1 MADLSK
7 LKRNSTLGS
16 PPSLDEASSNL
27 QSPEVAP
34 LAKVPTAAVAQPAT
48 PPALPVVARAVPAQ
62 RLDGRTLRRSGRTLT
77 FATKVTPEFDAR
89 LRETAQRDGLL
100 FVEVLE
106 RALEAYEKN
115 RARTGERAGR

>member
-16 PPSLDEASSNL
+16 PPSLDEASRNL

-34 LAKVPTAAVAQPAT
+34 LGKIPTA
-48 PPALPVVARAVPAQ
+48 VVAPPSTQTEKLGDFARVEPAQ

-77 FATKVTPEFDAR
+77 FATKVTPEFDSR
-89 LRETAQRDGLL
+89 LREIAQRDGLL

-106 RALEAYEKN
+106 RALDAYEKIN
-115 RARTGERAGR
+115 T